1 MENLKPKEK
10 EFVKEYVLSNENGT
24 ATAQKVYKIED
35 EDYAGVKA
43 HRLISKDK
51 IKTEIEKV
59 KQTIA
64 ERIPDDLL
72 VEKNIALLNKME
84 MITTKDEEGQTIQ
97 VESNQIDARAVAK
110 GLDIAHRVK
119 GTYAP
124 EKIQSV
130 NVNVEITPK
139 ALEIAK
145 KYEEELNREE
155 DKGL

>member
-10 EFVKEYVLSNENGT
+10 EFARKLVENNENQTQT
-24 ATAQKVYKIED
+24 AKEVYGIED
-35 EDYAGVKA
+35 NNYAHVKA
-43 HRLISKDK
+43 NRLLQKDT

-84 MITTKDEEGQTIQ
+84 TKEIRLPDGTTEVI
-97 VESNQIDARAVAK
+97 ESDQIDARAVAK

-155 DKGL
+155 DSN

>member
-1 MENLKPKEK
+1 MERLSHKEK
-10 EFVKEYVLSNENGT
+10 GFVKDIVNGETGTQAALNNYDTTDENSAAVIASKELRKNKIQT
-24 ATAQKVYKIED
+24 A
-35 EDYAGVKA
+35 
-43 HRLISKDK
+43 
-51 IKTEIEKV
+51 IK
-59 KQTIA
+59 TIA

-97 VESNQIDARAVAK
+97 VESDQIDARAVAK